1 MGPGDSAETQTKVT
15 RTHSLLPPGRALGRH
30 PGASPQPAALKG
42 RGGGLHP
49 VTRGM
54 SPQGPGCWGCRRW
67 WADTGPCGRPRP
79 GCGEHSAGP
88 HSPPEP
94 GPHRR
99 PCRSQP
105 PHSQLLRGHKPLH
118 ETPENVPTC
127 TQTPAIRRGAV
138 APPGSPSQS
147 WLQTKCSCRARA
159 METEAW
165 TSPSRA
171 QTRPSWDQITGKES
185 LRGVFKL
192 SYPLL
197 ISLIH
202 QIFEFNKLAASPF
215 NEFYLSPDGT
225 TWVQVS

>member
-1 MGPGDSAETQTKVT
+1 
-15 RTHSLLPPGRALGRH
+15 
-30 PGASPQPAALKG
+30 
-42 RGGGLHP
+42 
-49 VTRGM
+49 
-54 SPQGPGCWGCRRW
+54 
-67 WADTGPCGRPRP
+67 
-79 GCGEHSAGP
+79 
-88 HSPPEP
+88 
-94 GPHRR
+94 
-99 PCRSQP
+99 
-105 PHSQLLRGHKPLH
+105 
-118 ETPENVPTC
+118 
-127 TQTPAIRRGAV
+127 
-138 APPGSPSQS
+138 
-147 WLQTKCSCRARA
+147 